1 MPPAGPLIVWLRT
14 FFPMKPRML
23 TDQAHPFTH
32 IVPLGVSCRVTHQI
46 RRCFGV
52 GVAYPFDWWI
62 SPLSGLVR
70 YLEDPEPARIYSPA
84 CLEEMQVDG
93 RVAAIRSREFGIEL
107 FHEFPRTR
115 ILIEGREVSTVS
127 ADWREHVSAQ
137 REKHESR
144 LRRLLAADASGNRI
158 LFIRHKYDA
167 NPEAQASIREIIA
180 VQEVLQKR
188 WSAARVEL
196 LLINVPVLGALPQG
210 VRAELFEDLPG
221 PPPDEWQGDAER
233 WRSAFAAQQLRL
245 DGTAPADAPRQWS
258 NGPPD

>member
-1 MPPAGPLIVWLRT
+1 VPLIVWLLA
-14 FFPMKPRML
+14 FLALKARML
-23 TDQAHPFTH
+23 TDLAQPFTH

-70 YLEDPEPARIYSPA
+70 YLEDPEPARIYSPG
-84 CLEEMQVDG
+84 CLEEMKVDG
-93 RVAAIRSREFGIEL
+93 RVTAIRSREFGIEL

-115 ILIEGREVSTVS
+115 IVVDGQEVSTV
-127 ADWREHVSAQ
+127 AEDWREHVSGQ
-137 REKHESR
+137 REKHETR
-144 LRRLLAADASGNRI
+144 LRRLLATDAPGNRI

-167 NPEAQASIREIIA
+167 NPEAQASSREIMA
-180 VQEVLQKR
+180 LQEALQKR

-196 LLINVPVLGALPQG
+196 MLLNVPVSGAIPQG
-210 VRAELFEDLPG
+210 VRIETFEDLPG
-221 PPPDEWQGDAER
+221 PAPDEWQGDAER
-233 WRSAFAAQQLRL
+233 WGSAFAAQQLRL
-245 DGTAPADAPRQWS
+245 DGAVPADAPRQWS